1 MERVV
6 PLALAVLAVFA
17 LATVAA
23 SLESVSTEP
32 TIESETT
39 PAGGAGNASAGGS
52 GAGPPGTEGGDRTTP
67 ADVAAQEGEGSDTEV
82 PLPQVVAGL
91 AVFLVGSAVALYGLT
106 RGEERDGTTDE
117 TPTPEPASPAADSVR
132 LGADLPA
139 TNDVYRAWAA
149 LCRAVPL
156 DPAGQTPAAVAEAAV
171 AAGHGADAVTALTE
185 TFCAVR
191 YGDAEPTD
199 ERERRARELAAG
211 LSLTLE
217 GEP

>member
-1 MERVV
+1 VERVV

-39 PAGGAGNASAGGS
+39 PTGGADNASAGGS
-52 GAGPPGTEGGDRTTP
+52 GASPPGTESGDRTTP
-67 ADVAAQEGEGSDTEV
+67 ADVAAEGGDESDTEV
-82 PLPQVVAGL
+82 PLWQVAAGL

-106 RGEERDGTTDE
+106 RGEERDGGTDE
-117 TPTPEPASPAADSVR
+117 TPAPEPTAPAADSAR

-139 TNDVYRAWAA
+139 TNDVYRAWTA

-156 DPAGQTPAAVAEAAV
+156 DPAGQTPAEVAEAAV
-171 AAGHGADAVTALTE
+171 AAGHEGESVAALTE

-191 YGDAEPTD
+191 YGDAEPTG

-211 LSLTLE
+211 LSLPME
-217 GEP
+217 DEP